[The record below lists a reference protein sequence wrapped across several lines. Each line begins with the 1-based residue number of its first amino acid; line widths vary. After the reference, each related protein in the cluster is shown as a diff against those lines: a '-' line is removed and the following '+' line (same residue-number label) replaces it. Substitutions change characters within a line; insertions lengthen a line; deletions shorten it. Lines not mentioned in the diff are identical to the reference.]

1 MKPSVGCLSMAC
13 VIVAAASVG
22 CGKSDASAQPAPK
35 TEASTAP
42 SAAASSASSAPSAPS
57 AHHEHHEKVVI
68 PAVTI
73 SDKATTTVHVTWDT
87 PKGTAVND
95 DAPFRVRWT
104 TSEGLAEVP
113 PEVRGKGKDVSAG
126 FDVPVVATKGT
137 PEAMLAGNVEIVVCD
152 SETHSVCV
160 PVKRRLEMPFLVG
173 HEAKARTESAKVPLP
188 KAK

>member
-1 MKPSVGCLSMAC
+1 MGSAGVALLLSFGA
-13 VIVAAASVG
+13 VATSA
-22 CGKSDASAQPAPK
+22 CGKSDATPQA
-35 TEASTAP
+35 TP
-42 SAAASSASSAPSAPS
+42 SATTAKADTPSAPS
-57 AHHEHHEKVVI
+57 ASAAASAAGHEHHEKVVV

-73 SDKATTTVHVTWDT
+73 SDKAPTTVHVTWDT

-113 PEVRGKGKDVSAG
+113 PEFRGKGKDVSAG

-137 PEAMLAGNVEIVVCD
+137 PEASLAGNVEIVVCD

-173 HEAKARTESAKVPLP
+173 HEAKPRTETAKVPLP